1 MWERFRR
8 FSALERQAQGLFVR
22 ALVALPLIR
31 CSLRWRGFGATQAM
45 LERLAANHPAP
56 DRPAENYA
64 ALAARMVKAAGRH
77 GLLRPSCLE
86 ESLAIW
92 WLLAR
97 QGVRSEIR
105 IGVPN
110 DTQKL
115 GSDFAAH
122 AWIEHNGVA
131 LNEVE
136 APHRHYAAFDASFP
150 RQSSRAEE

>member
-1 MWERFRR
+1 M
-8 FSALERQAQGLFVR
+8 R